1 MSSKRARGTKSL
13 IFGERP
19 SVRLPRRIVPI
30 CVREPTGTAFFLR
43 TSSTPAMKV
52 VATAPIPGRRIPSF
66 PFGAAIFV
74 GFSMKFLS
82 FPIGGRCRPQI
93 PHKNAASQTIHD
105 EGSGEDMQM
114 GKGREKIR
122 GGAEIVKAR
131 ESRDAG
137 NNPGG

>member
-1 MSSKRARGTKSL
+1 
-13 IFGERP
+13 
-19 SVRLPRRIVPI
+19 
-30 CVREPTGTAFFLR
+30 
-43 TSSTPAMKV
+43 
-52 VATAPIPGRRIPSF
+52 
-66 PFGAAIFV
+66 
-74 GFSMKFLS
+74 MKFLS

-137 NNPGG
+137 NNPGGRGKPRPYKGGRKPEMR